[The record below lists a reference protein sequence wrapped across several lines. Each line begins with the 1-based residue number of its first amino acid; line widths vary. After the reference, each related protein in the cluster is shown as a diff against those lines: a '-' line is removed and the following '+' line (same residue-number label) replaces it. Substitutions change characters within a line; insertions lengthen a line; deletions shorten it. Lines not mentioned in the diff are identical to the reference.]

1 MVAMS
6 WTRALVTGA
15 SSGIGEAFAKQL
27 AAAGTDLVIVARDEG
42 RLHRLAT
49 ELSENHGVDVEVLAA
64 DLADV
69 PERARVEDRLRDAA
83 RPVDLCINNA
93 GFATSGR
100 FHELPIEGEVG
111 EIELNVVALT
121 TLTHAALTAMVPRGR
136 GAVLN
141 VSSLACL
148 VPGVNLATYAATK
161 AYVTHFTEAV
171 HQELKGT
178 GVTATAALP
187 GFTRTEFQDRAGL
200 TDDAGMPGFMWM
212 TADAVASAALLATA
226 AGKAV
231 CIPGR
236 GYKIAAAA
244 MTPVPRSARRFAAG
258 RLSKSF

>member
-1 MVAMS
+1 MT

-15 SSGIGEAFAKQL
+15 SSGIGDAFARQL
-27 AAAGTDLVIVARDEG
+27 AQAGTDLVVVARDEA
-42 RLHRLAT
+42 RLQRLAT
-49 ELSENHGVDVEVLAA
+49 ELSGARGVEVEVLAA
-64 DLADV
+64 DLGDASQ
-69 PERARVEDRLRDAA
+69 RAREEDRLRDGAA
-83 RPVDLCINNA
+83 PVDLCINNA
-93 GFATSGR
+93 GFGTSGR
-100 FHELPIEGEVG
+100 FHELPIEGEVA
-111 EIELNVVALT
+111 ELELNVVALT
-121 TLTHAALTAMVPRGR
+121 TLTHAALEAMVPRGR

-178 GVTATAALP
+178 GVTATAVLP

-200 TDDAGMPGFMWM
+200 TDDAGMPGFVWM
-212 TADAVASAALLATA
+212 TADAVAEAALRATA
-226 AGKAV
+226 DGKAI

-236 GYKIAAAA
+236 GYKIAAAV

-258 RLSKSF
+258 RMSKSL